1 LSDNSQSEHALEQG
15 WKPIAWTRDY
25 DKFRA
30 TIMMAADG
38 TCMWRIFPF
47 EQNAALKVQAKA
59 ETMKG
64 VSENLKQANE
74 TITRIAAAN
83 PRIQAGPPTIIR

>member
-1 LSDNSQSEHALEQG
+1 MSDNSQAEHALDQG
-15 WKPIAWTRDY
+15 WTPIAWTRDY
-25 DKFRA
+25 EKFRA

-38 TCMWRIFPF
+38 TCLWRIFPF
-47 EQNAALKVQAKA
+47 EQADERLRMGVASTLK
-59 ETMKG
+59 G
-64 VSENLKQANE
+64 PSENLKHANE